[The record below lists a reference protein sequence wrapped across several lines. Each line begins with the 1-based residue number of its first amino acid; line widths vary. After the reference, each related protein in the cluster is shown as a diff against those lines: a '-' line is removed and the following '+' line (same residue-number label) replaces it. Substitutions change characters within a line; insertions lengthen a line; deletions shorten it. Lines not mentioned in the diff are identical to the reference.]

1 MKRFIHYLSFVTLSF
16 FILCLTVFAQEGRGM
31 GRIFGTVV
39 DDSGKPLEG
48 VDIIIEAKNFNFKT
62 TTKSDKKGNWAVA
75 GLGTGV
81 FIITAS
87 KEGFNNTIMEAM
99 VSQFK
104 NPPIKIVMTAV
115 KETGEPTGLDES
127 SRTLFIEANSL
138 YEQGNYAGA
147 LALFQEFLEKNP
159 PLYPVRLNIGN
170 CYREMK
176 EYDKAIS
183 EYNAVLEKI
192 KAEKADLKGEENA
205 AKALASIGEV
215 YMIQNNYEKA
225 QEYLKNAIDIYPSD
239 QALAYNVAEI
249 FFQAGQIDQA
259 IEYYTLATKIKPE
272 WSLPYLKI
280 GFAYINKNNFEE
292 AIKNF
297 EKFLELNP
305 QDPQAETIKNMIE
318 QLKKQKK

>member
-1 MKRFIHYLSFVTLSF
+1 MKRFISYLILAITIPFLLS
-16 FILCLTVFAQEGRGM
+16 IAVYAQEGRGM

-39 DDSGKPLEG
+39 DENGKQLEG
-48 VDIIIEAKNFNFKT
+48 VDILIEAKDFNFKT
-62 TTKSDKKGNWAVA
+62 TAKSDKKGNWAVA

-87 KEGFNNTIMEAM
+87 KEGFNNTIMEVM

-104 NPPIKIVMTAV
+104 NPPIKIVMKAI
-115 KETGEPTGLDES
+115 KETAEPTGLDEK
-127 SRTLFIEANSL
+127 SRALFTEANSL

-159 PLYPVRLNIGN
+159 SLYPVRLNIGN

-192 KAEKADLKGEENA
+192 RAEKADLKGDENA
-205 AKALASIGEV
+205 AKALANIGEI
-215 YMIQNNYEKA
+215 YMIQENYEKA
-225 QEYLKNAIDIYPSD
+225 QEYLKNAIDIYPTD
-239 QALAYNVAEI
+239 HALAYNVAEI
-249 FFQAGQIDQA
+249 FFQAGQIEKA
-259 IEYYTLATKIKPE
+259 IEYYTLATKIKPD

-280 GFAYINKNNFEE
+280 GFAYINKSNFEE

-297 EKFLELNP
+297 EKFLELSP
-305 QDPQAETIKNMIE
+305 QDPQAENIKNIIE